1 MSVAAQAYPMPD
13 ETPRIVIRAEDHF
26 GLAIEVAK
34 KYARRRRG
42 QMLMDTDEFSD
53 ALLGLT
59 IAIQTFDQERKI
71 EFSTWAHI
79 CMSRQIIHH
88 GRSRKRAERLP
99 TESIE
104 RMSRRDVVE
113 IPDYRGGNHTL
124 PTWLI
129 EKFFAPHPEDS
140 EKDARCKQIVYDYY
154 MKDMTLEEIPRI
166 EPPPPPSSMLTI
178 LADDAKEIA
187 LRTGVKRVRE
197 KMSDLLGGFLRS
209 KGMEESAITTLLT
222 SDYGQGIVSYLV
234 GFSYELVK
242 EDGGD
247 SKIQEF
253 VGSVLGELRIQAGVL
268 IADEVINDLLN
279 PVVSTLRTEIP
290 MGAEKVRVIETPMGD
305 SVEEETLVLP
315 PQSSLTS

>member
-154 MKDMTLEEIPRI
+154 MKDMTLEEIGAEMKI
-166 EPPPPPSSMLTI
+166 T
-178 LADDAKEIA
+178 KE
-187 LRTGVKRVRE
+187 RVRQLKAHAE
-197 KMSDLLGGFLRS
+197 ALLHERF
-209 KGMEESAITTLLT
+209 
-222 SDYGQGIVSYLV
+222 D
-234 GFSYELVK
+234 ELVQ
-242 EDGGD
+242 EEMASDG
-247 SKIQEF
+247 KLPA
-253 VGSVLGELRIQAGVL
+253 V
-268 IADEVINDLLN
+268 DE
-279 PVVSTLRTEIP
+279 
-290 MGAEKVRVIETPMGD
+290 
-305 SVEEETLVLP
+305 
-315 PQSSLTS
+315 

>member
-1 MSVAAQAYPMPD
+1 MFPICLNILQNNTLA
-13 ETPRIVIRAEDHF
+13 PRYLED
-26 GLAIEVAK
+26 V
-34 KYARRRRG
+34 
-42 QMLMDTDEFSD
+42 
-53 ALLGLT
+53 
-59 IAIQTFDQERKI
+59 
-71 EFSTWAHI
+71 
-79 CMSRQIIHH
+79 
-88 GRSRKRAERLP
+88 ERLVGSKLAEEMFLKWGETRDP
-99 TESIE
+99 AQVTEV
-104 RMSRRDVVE
+104 RQFFDDDARD
-113 IPDYRGGNHTL
+113 YLWHLAGHTASSGRIFENVAML
-124 PTWLI
+124 NGYMLSDGREMFKWTQAPEVPYEDQVQAFRKLLNIYETVTWLT
-129 EKFFAPHPEDS
+129 ATSSP
-140 EKDARCKQIVYDYY
+140 
-154 MKDMTLEEIPRI
+154 DMTLVEIPRI